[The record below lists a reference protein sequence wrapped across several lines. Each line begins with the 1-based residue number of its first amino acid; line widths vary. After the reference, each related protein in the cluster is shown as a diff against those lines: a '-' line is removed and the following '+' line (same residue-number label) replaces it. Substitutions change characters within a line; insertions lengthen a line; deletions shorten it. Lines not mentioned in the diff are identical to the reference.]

1 MKKKHIQ
8 IEYIEA
14 SSLEKLEPIEQRLVN
29 KAKAAAKKAYA
40 PYSKFFV
47 GSAVLLENGE
57 IFIGSNQE
65 NAAFPSGIC
74 AERTALFSAAS
85 TFPEV
90 PVKTIVVTAMANEK
104 FVKTPISPCGTCR
117 QVILQTQ
124 NRYAKKIRIILYA
137 EEKSYILEDARDLL
151 PLPFDKF

>member
-1 MKKKHIQ
+1 MKKRQIQ

-14 SSLEKLEPIEQRLVN
+14 SSLEKLEPIEQRLVS
-29 KAKAAAKKAYA
+29 KAKSAAKKAYA

-57 IFIGSNQE
+57 IFTGSNQE

-74 AERTALFSAAS
+74 AERTALFAAAS
-85 TFPEV
+85 NFPEV
-90 PVKTIVVTAMANEK
+90 PVKTIVITAMANEK
-104 FVKTPISPCGTCR
+104 IVRTPVSPCGTCR

-124 NRYAKKIRIILYA
+124 NRYAKSIKIILFGD
-137 EEKSYILEDARDLL
+137 EKSYILEDARDLL